1 MADTPLRRVPVELT
15 DRLPR
20 FLLKTHTLFDDGKF
34 TCYGNIIILYS
45 GLIIDLT
52 PLPLRK
58 KKKGRYQHFSDT
70 QIVTTV
76 SKDMDDTGYC
86 FLSYKGD

>member
-58 KKKGRYQHFSDT
+58 KKKAD
-70 QIVTTV
+70 INILVT
-76 SKDMDDTGYC
+76 
-86 FLSYKGD
+86 LRL

>member
-1 MADTPLRRVPVELT
+1 MTDVPLRRVPVVLT
-15 DRLPR
+15 DRLSR
-20 FLLKTHTLFDDGKF
+20 FLLKTQTLSDDGKF

-45 GLIIDLT
+45 GLIIELA
-52 PLPLRK
+52 PLPLGK

-70 QIVTTV
+70 QIVTTA
-76 SKDMDDTGYC
+76 SKDMDDTDYC